1 MAVRFDDQ
9 YEPDPDELW
18 DQAFDEQM
26 RQRFVEAPVDTL
38 HLLLDALDHGHRERV
53 IDRLR
58 DVLDFFAPEPRFTPT
73 PDAFDVLLALA
84 ESPTTMVQNALAAA
98 TKISRR
104 TIGPILKQLASVGLV
119 HYPNGPNKGATITEK
134 GQRYLA

>member
-26 RQRFVEAPVDTL
+26 RERFVGGPVDTL
-38 HLLLDALDHGHRERV
+38 YFLLDALDHEHRERV

-58 DVLDFFAPEPRFTPT
+58 EVLDFFAPEPRFTPT
-73 PDAFDVLLALA
+73 PNALDILQALA
-84 ESPTTMVQNALAAA
+84 ESPTTMVQNDLVAA
-98 TKISRR
+98 TQISRR
-104 TIGPILKQLASVGLV
+104 TISPILKRLVSVGLV
-119 HYPNGPNKGATITEK
+119 HYPYGPNKGATITEK
-134 GQRYLA
+134 GRRYLP